1 MNILNKNKSILVYG
15 LNNSELVELT
25 KRKINYVLIKEDMG
39 AMKIFEIAGGLKFS
53 NSNVKLPKE
62 KAILFNNYS
71 DKELQK
77 SVQGI
82 RTFIK
87 GGVLAVITETS
98 KNWTFEY
105 LVNHLIEE
113 REWYKANQKG

>member
-15 LNNSELVELT
+15 LNNSELIELT

-77 SVQGI
+77 SVQEI
-82 RTFIK
+82 RTFVK

-113 REWYKANQKG
+113 REWYKSNQKG

>member
-1 MNILNKNKSILVYG
+1 MNKNKSILVYG
-15 LNNSELVELT
+15 LNNSELAWLT
-25 KRKINYVLIKEDMG
+25 KRKINYILIKEDMG

-53 NSNVKLPKE
+53 NSSVKLPKE

-77 SVQGI
+77 SVQEI

-87 GGVLAVITETS
+87 GGVLAAITETS

>member
-15 LNNSELVELT
+15 LNYSELIELT
-25 KRKINYVLIKEDMG
+25 KRKINYILIKEDMA

-77 SVQGI
+77 SVQEI

-113 REWYKANQKG
+113 REWYKSNQKG

>member
-15 LNNSELVELT
+15 LNNSELAELI
-25 KRKINYVLIKEDMG
+25 KRKINYILIKEDMG

-77 SVQGI
+77 SVQEI

-113 REWYKANQKG
+113 REWYKSNQKG

>member
-1 MNILNKNKSILVYG
+1 MNKNKSILVYG
-15 LNNSELVELT
+15 LNNTELVELT